1 MKWKVEMS
9 IFTNGKGYEFTRD
22 VETSSHSK
30 KESTKENMIV
40 VKDKDEEDEK
50 VRWMVKYY
58 TSLL

>member
-1 MKWKVEMS
+1 
-9 IFTNGKGYEFTRD
+9 
-22 VETSSHSK
+22 
-30 KESTKENMIV
+30 MIV

>member
-1 MKWKVEMS
+1 MS